1 MRHFKQVCVPM
12 SESDFNFLQ
21 SISDQFQLKKSEFIR
36 LLIQGLKVGE
46 SAMTKQGA
54 KVEVGGYGLEFSQ
67 EDLELFVKQLEPIL
81 EGLGKGVKVTPVKT
95 RQKARVSR
103 RKPVRT
109 AA

>member
-1 MRHFKQVCVPM
+1 MRHGKSVSLIL

-21 SISDQFQLKKSEFIR
+21 SISNQFGVKKSEFLR

-46 SAMTKQGA
+46 SAMSKQGA

-81 EGLGKGVKVTPVKT
+81 EGLGKGVKISPVKT
-95 RQKARVSR
+95 RQKPNISR
-103 RKPVRT
+103 RRPVK
-109 AA
+109 AVA